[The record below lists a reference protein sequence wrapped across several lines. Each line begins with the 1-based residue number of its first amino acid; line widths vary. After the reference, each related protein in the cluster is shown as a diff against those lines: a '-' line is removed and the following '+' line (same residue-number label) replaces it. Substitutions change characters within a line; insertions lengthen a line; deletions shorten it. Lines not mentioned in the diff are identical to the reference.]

1 MQRHM
6 ERPDIQLLRAKVA
19 LMSPFDCPPSALR
32 SARKKYPNALMVSW
46 IALPATTPD
55 VGLNYSK
62 SPGENPHTD
71 EPGCLDAVTNYQDTS
86 SDAVSLADSDV
97 VVFGGRALTERGHD
111 NAFDNDAAQRNATA
125 FASNNAIIADFG
137 GATDAGPQR
146 SSNVTHHG
154 AGPRKITKANAVY
167 IDEQQVIL
175 LDSEAASNVGNLIKE
190 FTVPKHLPL
199 NSVQPSSGS
208 PYHSD
213 HVDCRSECAE
223 PAENSNK
230 HTSKDIVVAS
240 DESATKTLVP
250 KISVVG
256 TLWLP

>member
-1 MQRHM
+1 MQ
-6 ERPDIQLLRAKVA
+6 RPDIQLLRAKIA

-32 SARKKYPNALMVSW
+32 SARKKYPDALKVSW
-46 IALPATTPD
+46 SALPATASE

-62 SPGENPHTD
+62 SSGEKPYIV
-71 EPGCLDAVTNYQDTS
+71 EPGRLDAGTNRQDTS
-86 SDAVSLADSDV
+86 SDAISLADSDV
-97 VVFGGRALTERGHD
+97 VVFCGRALTERGHD

-125 FASNNAIIADFG
+125 FASNNTIIADFG
-137 GATDAGPQR
+137 GATGAGPQR
-146 SSNVTHHG
+146 RSNVAHRG

-167 IDEQQVIL
+167 IDEQQVDL
-175 LDSEAASNVGNLIKE
+175 LDSEAASNVGNLIEE

-199 NSVQPSSGS
+199 NSVQPSNGS

-213 HVDCRSECAE
+213 HVDGRSECAE

-240 DESATKTLVP
+240 DESVTKTLVP